1 MGRIVFLNSRNLT
14 ATLSSCHMPP
24 NSIWHSSGRL
34 EQPNQ
39 SRSSLSLQDE
49 NLRINRAEHDMTK
62 KAARSLANPTRL
74 KPVDKSDGIIQ
85 VIIETPKGSRNK
97 FAFDA
102 EQNVFTV
109 KKVLPA
115 GMSFPYDF
123 GFLPRT
129 LAPDGDPIDVLL
141 LMDEPAFPGIA
152 VRARLIG
159 IIEGEQTDG
168 KKKIRND
175 RLIAVAEMNHEY
187 AYLKKLDDLPK
198 KFLRELEEFFVNYHR
213 LEGKKYTLLAC
224 KKVDAAMRMIRKAQR
239 AA

>member
-1 MGRIVFLNSRNLT
+1 MS
-14 ATLSSCHMPP
+14 
-24 NSIWHSSGRL
+24 
-34 EQPNQ
+34 
-39 SRSSLSLQDE
+39 
-49 NLRINRAEHDMTK
+49 K
-62 KAARSLANPTRL
+62 KAARSLANPVLL

-97 FAFDA
+97 FAFDV
-102 EQNVFTV
+102 EQNIFTV

-175 RLIAVAEMNHEY
+175 RLLAVAEMNHEY
-187 AYLKKLDDLPK
+187 AYLKNLDELPK

-213 LEGKKYTLLAC
+213 LEGKEYTLLGC
-224 KKVDAAMRMIRKAQR
+224 KKITAAMRMIQKAQR

>member
-1 MGRIVFLNSRNLT
+1 MAKKTGRS
-14 ATLSSCHMPP
+14 M
-24 NSIWHSSGRL
+24 
-34 EQPNQ
+34 
-39 SRSSLSLQDE
+39 
-49 NLRINRAEHDMTK
+49 
-62 KAARSLANPTRL
+62 ANPILL
-74 KPVDKSDGIIQ
+74 KPIDKREGLIQ

-102 EQNVFTV
+102 KQHIFTV
-109 KKVLPA
+109 KAVLPA

-123 GFLPRT
+123 GFLPGT

-213 LEGKKYTLLAC
+213 LQGKRIQASRLQKSRRRHAHDPESAASRMRAC
-224 KKVDAAMRMIRKAQR
+224 LNASCNG
-239 AA
+239 